1 MWILVVGPSSALD
14 RPDGGVATL
23 RDLGCRVRTAD
34 LWDALDAPELAQT
47 PPAAILVEALDQVA
61 AGKAALV
68 RLREVPHLAAV
79 PTIVAVTVRGLGAL
93 DPTHGFDDFVL
104 CPYVPAELY
113 VRVRREEWRKS
124 EFTDAELV
132 KIGPLVIDVAGHEVS
147 VDGRSVD
154 LTNQEFSLLQFLSSN
169 RGRVYSRDQLL
180 ARVWGVDYYGGSRTV
195 DIHVR
200 RLRMK
205 LGHGAKS
212 LETVRGV
219 GYKMKAP

>member
-1 MWILVVGPSSALD
+1 MWILVVGAQSALD
-14 RPDGGVATL
+14 RPEGGVATL
-23 RDLGCRVRTAD
+23 RDLGCRVQTAD
-34 LWDALDAPELAQT
+34 LWDALDSPDLAQT
-47 PPAAILVEALDQVA
+47 PPTAILIEALDTVD

-68 RLREVPHLAAV
+68 RLRGVPHLAAV
-79 PTIVAVTVRGLGAL
+79 PTIVAVTVRGLGGL

-104 CPYVPAELY
+104 APYVPAELY
-113 VRVRREEWRKS
+113 VRVRRAEWRNS
-124 EFTDAELV
+124 EFADAEVV
-132 KIGPLVIDVAGHEVS
+132 KIGPLRIDVAGREVS
-147 VDGRSVD
+147 VDGRRVD

-205 LGHGAKS
+205 LGHGAKP